1 MSILGITL
9 DLNVYGFLDALDRH
23 FTPNFIDDESRY
35 RFGAQPEMMRWNL
48 RRLADALSGQP
59 FAEDHESDRRSWL
72 GRGGARHDDD
82 GTPRE
87 SQWLGEAAV
96 ARELARFGPR
106 YEECFA
112 ARMQLKL
119 GAPSSVRSLKWSS
132 LSTSAAAYHPS
143 SPAPGHIVHAVHA
156 VDAVAA
162 QIG

>member
-35 RFGAQPEMMRWNL
+35 RFGAQPDMMRWNL

-59 FAEDHESDRRSWL
+59 FVEDHESDRRSWL
-72 GRGGARHDDD
+72 GRG
-82 GTPRE
+82 TPRE
-87 SQWLGEAAV
+87 SEWLGEAAV

-119 GAPSSVRSLKWSS
+119 GAPSSVR
-132 LSTSAAAYHPS
+132 
-143 SPAPGHIVHAVHA
+143 AV
-156 VDAVAA
+156 
-162 QIG
+162 